1 MAALCFFGG
10 FFKNRSS
17 PFKKAGFAV
26 CPFGRGKAFLF
37 LKSLKKDGKRAR
49 PADPPFSC
57 GLFSFSSLKF

>member
-26 CPFGRGKAFLF
+26 CPFGLGKAFLF
-37 LKSLKKDGKRAR
+37 
-49 PADPPFSC
+49 
-57 GLFSFSSLKF
+57 